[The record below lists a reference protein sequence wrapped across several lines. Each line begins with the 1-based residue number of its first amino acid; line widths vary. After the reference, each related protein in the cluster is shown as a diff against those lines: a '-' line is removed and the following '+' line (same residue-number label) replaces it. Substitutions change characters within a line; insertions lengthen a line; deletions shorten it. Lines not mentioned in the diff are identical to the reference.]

1 MKLDEIK
8 LNPNDNIIVD
18 SESII
23 VVGDVHKRFNILKK
37 FIEENEITNT
47 TIIIAGDC
55 GIGFSNI
62 ANIEYEID
70 FFLKEICETNN
81 VNILMVRGNHD
92 NPYYFKYDL
101 LNVSDR
107 IKLLPDYAVVNN
119 EILCIGGAVSI
130 DRTNR
135 IAEKNYQ
142 TVVIDEDVYNIGKN
156 YVYLIPG
163 FGLIE
168 GDIYWKDEII
178 VYDEN
183 KLEDLKSKEIK
194 HVITHTCPH
203 FCCPTST
210 SPIQYWL
217 DRDTNL
223 ETDITKERNIL
234 TKVYDKLIADGHPLK
249 TWSYGHYHDSYKDY
263 INGVKFTMINN
274 MDSYNSYKK
283 DFVII
288 K

>member
-1 MKLDEIK
+1 MKLDDIK
-8 LNPNDNIIVD
+8 LNLNNNITVD

-37 FIEENEITNT
+37 FIENNKITNT

-55 GIGFSNI
+55 GIGFTNI
-62 ANIEYEID
+62 ANIEYELD

-81 VNILMVRGNHD
+81 VHILMIRGNHD
-92 NPYYFKYDL
+92 NPYYFKYNL
-101 LNVSDR
+101 LNISDR
-107 IKLLPDYAVVNN
+107 IKLLPDYAIVNN

-130 DRTNR
+130 DRTYR
-135 IAEKNYQ
+135 IAEKNNQ
-142 TVVIDEDVYNIGKN
+142 TVIIDEEVYNIGKN

-168 GDIYWKDEII
+168 GDYYWKDEIF
-178 VYDEN
+178 VYNED
-183 KLEDLKSKEIK
+183 KLEELKDKQIK

-203 FCCPTST
+203 FCRPTSLT
-210 SPIQYWL
+210 AIQYWL
-217 DRDTNL
+217 DRDKKL
-223 ETDITKERNIL
+223 EADLLKERNTL
-234 TKVYDKLIADGHPLK
+234 TRVYDKLIADGHPLE

-263 INGVKFTMINN
+263 INGIKFTMINN
-274 MDSYNSYKK
+274 MDNHKSYKT